1 MRREVVDGDLTK
13 SDPLPFNQG
22 REDARDCALHVSSVL
37 AIDEPR
43 RAWVVLA
50 ATESSFGCQGDH
62 RSIYADPRR
71 PASTLLA
78 ASLAA
83 GGRPHEIVT
92 DGVDGLLFEP
102 GDIRGVASCLSTL
115 GSDQNLL
122 ASLSNAARHR
132 SLARFLMED
141 EVEQFSRLL
150 GSVAPKDVR

>member
-1 MRREVVDGDLTK
+1 VRREVVDGDLTK

-83 GGRPHEIVT
+83 GGRPQQVEGP
-92 DGVDGLLFEP
+92 DKQ
-102 GDIRGVASCLSTL
+102 SSTRTF
-115 GSDQNLL
+115 GWRRRD
-122 ASLSNAARHR
+122 SNPRT
-132 SLARFLMED
+132 S
-141 EVEQFSRLL
+141 
-150 GSVAPKDVR
+150 